1 MSPRGVNLE
10 NVTVVLHQPRLSE
23 NIGTAARAASNM
35 GLGSLIA
42 VQPNQIREDI
52 LMASATKGG
61 QRLIENMSVYENLPD
76 ALADFNYVVGTTA
89 RVGNK
94 RGPFFTPRTLARKL
108 ISLSQEN
115 KIAIVFGPERTG
127 LTTVEL
133 RLCQAVVSIPTN
145 SKTTSSI
152 NLAQAVLIV
161 GYELLLAES
170 DETLSP
176 PIKMAPVGE
185 VQAMYDHFKRALLE
199 LGFLPEENSDYWIM
213 NFARIFNRA
222 GLTHEDC
229 NLCCAACPARFYA

>member
-76 ALADFNYVVGTTA
+76 ALAV
-89 RVGNK
+89 
-94 RGPFFTPRTLARKL
+94 
-108 ISLSQEN
+108 SQEN

-229 NLCCAACPARFYA
+229 NLQILRVTEHVPWPKKTAAPKLEGNKEK